1 LLVNAFL
8 VPEPYSHPLIQV
20 ALAPT
25 RLMPFLESEGLV
37 RGFTIAIFG
46 RMTPNFAPITI
57 LVLIGLWFIV
67 GLVGSI
73 VFLKIGRRK
82 DACRFVRA
90 ETGSRFIWPQSI
102 AAQESCYAGSP
113 TSCSCWVWCPGLSC
127 SCWASCCSTL
137 RDPKPVS
144 WRKPCSIR
152 SSATRC

>member
-1 LLVNAFL
+1 MDHRRLAKAVLRPLVLGLLLPGALLVNAFL

-25 RLMPFLESEGLV
+25 RLMRFLESEGLV

-46 RMTPNFAPITI
+46 RMTPNFAPVTT

-82 DACRFVRA
+82 DA
-90 ETGSRFIWPQSI
+90 
-102 AAQESCYAGSP
+102 
-113 TSCSCWVWCPGLSC
+113 
-127 SCWASCCSTL
+127 
-137 RDPKPVS
+137 
-144 WRKPCSIR
+144 
-152 SSATRC
+152 